1 MNEGRIL
8 ASNKTASVYP
18 AGSITLWLCT
28 LRAGWVMHS
37 PAILPGVHVVI
48 WSSLVAVKQP
58 AAVAWKICF
67 ENPSRVWNMQ
77 ASPPPLCSALVWE
90 QIWRRGCYLA
100 TSGSK
105 AWFFFFLPTRNYS
118 VSGKGRGQWA
128 LLCAGQFV
136 LKGKKPGGGWAWGGQ
151 PAGSPSRP
159 GSQSLQ
165 PPPSAGIWL
174 YIARPGAGKVCLPP
188 SILKLILG
196 KSLDRMVL
204 EVV

>member
-77 ASPPPLCSALVWE
+77 ASPPPFAQLWCENRFGGEAATWQLQVLRPDFFSFCLLETIAWAAKVGASGLFSVLGSSSWRGRSRAGGGLGGDSRPAPLRAPALSLCSRHLVLGF
-90 QIWRRGCYLA
+90 GC
-100 TSGSK
+100 TSQG
-105 AWFFFFLPTRNYS
+105 
-118 VSGKGRGQWA
+118 
-128 LLCAGQFV
+128 
-136 LKGKKPGGGWAWGGQ
+136 PGLVKFA
-151 PAGSPSRP
+151 S
-159 GSQSLQ
+159 
-165 PPPSAGIWL
+165 
-174 YIARPGAGKVCLPP
+174 LPP
-188 SILKLILG
+188 FWN
-196 KSLDRMVL
+196 
-204 EVV
+204 